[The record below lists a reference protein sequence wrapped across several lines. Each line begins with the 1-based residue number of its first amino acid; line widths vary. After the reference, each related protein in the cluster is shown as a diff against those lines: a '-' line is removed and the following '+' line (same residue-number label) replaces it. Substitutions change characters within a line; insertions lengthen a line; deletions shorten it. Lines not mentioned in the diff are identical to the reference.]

1 MDQTKRSGSG
11 VMTDWSAED
20 NYWRQNYE
28 NRPYV
33 GSNRSYD
40 AWQPAYRYGFES
52 AHSHEGKQWE
62 DVEPH
67 LRSGWDAYPHRG
79 TVRSTWEQVK
89 DAVRDGW
96 DRIVG
101 NRR

>member
-1 MDQTKRSGSG
+1 MDQKNPSRSG
-11 VMTDWSAED
+11 VADWTAED
-20 NYWRQNYE
+20 DYWRQNYQ

-33 GSNRSYD
+33 GSNRAYD

-52 AHSHEGKQWE
+52 AHSHQGKRWE
-62 DVEPH
+62 DVESN

-79 TVRSTWEQVK
+79 TTRSTWEQVK

-101 NRR
+101 NKR

>member
-1 MDQTKRSGSG
+1 MDQPKSSGTG
-11 VMTDWSAED
+11 VMSDWNAED
-20 NYWRQNYE
+20 DYWRQNYQ

-33 GSNRSYD
+33 GSSRSYEN
-40 AWQPAYRYGFES
+40 WQPAYRYGFES
-52 AHSHEGKQWE
+52 AQTHRDKRWE
-62 DVEPH
+62 DVEH
-67 LRSGWDAYPHRG
+67 NLRSGWDTYPHRG
-79 TVRSTWEQVK
+79 TARSTWEQVK

>member
-1 MDQTKRSGSG
+1 MDQKKPSGSG
-11 VMTDWSAED
+11 VMTDWTAED
-20 NYWRQNYE
+20 TYWRENYQ

-52 AHSHEGKQWE
+52 AHRHEGKRWE
-62 DVEPH
+62 DVESG
-67 LRSGWDAYPHRG
+67 LRGGWDTYEHRG

-96 DRIVG
+96 DRMVG